1 MYLLFKKN
9 TSKCRWVSEKSYFI
23 FLAEHDEDIHEM
35 FCIQNQKEAFF
46 LMQCVFSLGKS
57 LFQNTVLYLEF
68 SGIQKRSWQWKKE
81 TRKQA

>member
-46 LMQCVFSLGKS
+46 FDAMCIFLGEIIIS
-57 LFQNTVLYLEF
+57 EYCFISRV
-68 SGIQKRSWQWKKE
+68 
-81 TRKQA
+81 